1 MFILSHT
8 VQYSVQC
15 TVQTSITSNLI
26 CLVSTSLTEYLVIGP
41 IHRQPHIIQYT
52 VIPLAVYIIQ
62 ATNQY
67 YHHIQYM
74 FIKSENYD
82 THASTYCILN
92 YKNYNSEQSNVAIAS
107 GVGVIATPSRVF
119 MESEPNFWFG
129 SDFLPFNQIK
139 PVSLKIV
146 FSKIFQN

>member
-41 IHRQPHIIQYT
+41 IHRQPHIIQYS
-52 VIPLAVYIIQ
+52 VIPLAVYIVQ

-67 YHHIQYM
+67 YPHILYS
-74 FIKSENYD
+74 ICS
-82 THASTYCILN
+82 
-92 YKNYNSEQSNVAIAS
+92 
-107 GVGVIATPSRVF
+107 
-119 MESEPNFWFG
+119 
-129 SDFLPFNQIK
+129 
-139 PVSLKIV
+139 
-146 FSKIFQN
+146 

>member
-41 IHRQPHIIQYT
+41 IQRQPHIIQYS

-62 ATNQY
+62 GT
-67 YHHIQYM
+67 
-74 FIKSENYD
+74 KS
-82 THASTYCILN
+82 ILSS
-92 YKNYNSEQSNVAIAS
+92 YTVYVHK
-107 GVGVIATPSRVF
+107 
-119 MESEPNFWFG
+119 
-129 SDFLPFNQIK
+129 K
-139 PVSLKIV
+139 
-146 FSKIFQN
+146 

>member
-41 IHRQPHIIQYT
+41 IQYTQTTTYYTVQYT

-62 ATNQY
+62 GT
-67 YHHIQYM
+67 
-74 FIKSENYD
+74 KS
-82 THASTYCILN
+82 ILSS
-92 YKNYNSEQSNVAIAS
+92 YTVYVHK
-107 GVGVIATPSRVF
+107 
-119 MESEPNFWFG
+119 
-129 SDFLPFNQIK
+129 K
-139 PVSLKIV
+139 
-146 FSKIFQN
+146 